1 MNPTGHGRTLRQQ
14 RIPRRHPIGG
24 ALGALALIL
33 NLAACGGGDDSDAD
47 VRIAET
53 RSTIASARSASNGAA
68 TAAVTVPS
76 TEGRLL
82 ASNCSQCHGTLGTS
96 GFGEIRGSDSSE
108 LTEFATKTANGNIMA
123 AHAQGYT
130 PEQLLAIA
138 AYLRQ

>member
-1 MNPTGHGRTLRQQ
+1 LSKQ
-14 RIPRRHPIGG
+14 RIPRRHDFGRP
-24 ALGALALIL
+24 LGALVLIL
-33 NLAACGGGDDSDAD
+33 SLAACGGGSDPHAD

-53 RSTIASARSASNGAA
+53 RSTIASARSAGSSAA
-68 TAAVTVPS
+68 TAAVTAPAA
-76 TEGRLL
+76 EGRLL

-108 LTEFATKTANGNIMA
+108 LTEFATKTANRDIMA

-130 PEQLLAIA
+130 PEQLQAIA

>member
-1 MNPTGHGRTLRQQ
+1 MSKQ
-14 RIPRRHPIGG
+14 RIPRRHDIGR

>member
-1 MNPTGHGRTLRQQ
+1 MSKQ
-14 RIPRRHPIGG
+14 RIPRRHDIGL
-24 ALGALALIL
+24 ALGALALNL
-33 NLAACGGGDDSDAD
+33 NLAACGGGTEPEAGA
-47 VRIAET
+47 RISEA
-53 RSTIASARSASNGAA
+53 RATITSARSASNGAA
-68 TAAVTVPS
+68 TAAVAVPS
-76 TEGRLL
+76 TDGRLL
-82 ASNCSQCHGTLGTS
+82 ASNCTQCHGTLGTS

>member
-1 MNPTGHGRTLRQQ
+1 MLPERADRHGEQSLAE
-14 RIPRRHPIGG
+14 PHAGLPIVQHHAAGE
-24 ALGALALIL
+24 LLA
-33 NLAACGGGDDSDAD
+33 D
-47 VRIAET
+47 
-53 RSTIASARSASNGAA
+53 
-68 TAAVTVPS
+68 
-76 TEGRLL
+76 GRLL

-130 PEQLLAIA
+130 PEQLQAIA

>member
-1 MNPTGHGRTLRQQ
+1 LSKQ
-14 RIPRRHPIGG
+14 RIPRRHDIGR

-33 NLAACGGGDDSDAD
+33 NLAACGGGTESEAGA
-47 VRIAET
+47 RIAET
-53 RSTIASARSASNGAA
+53 RSTIASARSTGSSSA
-68 TAAVTVPS
+68 TPAAAVVAVVQDS
-76 TEGRLL
+76 EGRLL

-108 LTEFATKTANGNIMA
+108 LTEFATKTANGNIMV

-130 PEQLLAIA
+130 PEQLQAIA

>member
-1 MNPTGHGRTLRQQ
+1 MSKQ
-14 RIPRRHPIGG
+14 RIPRRHDIGL

-33 NLAACGGGDDSDAD
+33 NLAACGGGTESEAGA
-47 VRIAET
+47 RIAET
-53 RSTIASARSASNGAA
+53 RSTIASARSTGSSSA
-68 TAAVTVPS
+68 TAAAAVAVVQDS
-76 TEGRLL
+76 EGRLL

>member
-1 MNPTGHGRTLRQQ
+1 MSKQ
-14 RIPRRHPIGG
+14 RIPRRHDIGR

-33 NLAACGGGDDSDAD
+33 NLAACGGGTESEAGA
-47 VRIAET
+47 RIAEA
-53 RSTIASARSASNGAA
+53 RSTIASARSASSGAA

-76 TEGRLL
+76 TDGRLL

>member
-1 MNPTGHGRTLRQQ
+1 GRS
-14 RIPRRHPIGG
+14 
-24 ALGALALIL
+24 LGALALIL
-33 NLAACGGGDDSDAD
+33 NLAACGGGAESEAGL
-47 VRIAET
+47 RIAET
-53 RSTIASARSASNGAA
+53 RSTIASVRSTGSSSA
-68 TAAVTVPS
+68 TPAEVAAAVAVVPDS
-76 TEGRLL
+76 EGRLL

-108 LTEFATKTANGNIMA
+108 LTEFATKTANRNIMA

>member
-1 MNPTGHGRTLRQQ
+1 MSKQ
-14 RIPRRHPIGG
+14 RIPRRNGIGRS
-24 ALGALALIL
+24 LGALVLIL
-33 NLAACGGGDDSDAD
+33 TLAACGGGEDSDAD

-53 RSTIASARSASNGAA
+53 RSTIASARSADSSA
-68 TAAVTVPS
+68 TMAAVSAPA

-130 PEQLLAIA
+130 PEQLQAIA